1 VSLQKWEYLVLAL
14 HRPLNTS
21 NPESAAGEM
30 LNALGAEGWKLVSVD
45 DLNAYFRRPTD

>member
-1 VSLQKWEYLVLAL
+1 LSLQKWEYLVLAL

-21 NPESAAGEM
+21 NPEAAAAGA

-45 DLNAYFRRPTD
+45 DLNAYFRRPKE